1 MGTRGKKSSKGLAL
15 HAVPTIRQRLE
26 PPAELTPAQAATW
39 REVVQSRSVG
49 WFDGASAPL
58 LVSYCRAISA
68 QAVIAKA
75 LEEVDLKTL
84 STTEGAGDY
93 RRLLA
98 MLEVQAKLA
107 IRLATSMRISQHSQK
122 SADAAA
128 TAARTGPSSSKLW
141 ERTQ

>member
-1 MGTRGKKSSKGLAL
+1 
-15 HAVPTIRQRLE
+15 
-26 PPAELTPAQAATW
+26 
-39 REVVQSRSVG
+39 VQSRSVG

-58 LVSYCRAISA
+58 LVAYCRSVSA
-68 QAVIAKA
+68 QAVLSSA
-75 LEEVDLKTL
+75 LNEFDPKTL

-107 IRLATSMRISQHSQK
+107 IRLATAMRISQHSQK

-128 TAARTGPSSSKLW
+128 TAAKTGASSSKLW
-141 ERTQ
+141 ERTE